1 MATTPATSSGHSLSA
16 RLLRLTLAAVLT
28 VEILVFVLDLAHE
41 RRLWLEDRLNDAE
54 IAVLAATATPGVP
67 SDAAAVN
74 AVLRLAGTQWIRL
87 SLPGRD
93 PVVLADAKPTTPTE
107 SMDLRDENLPMRII
121 RAARA
126 LVWGHDAAVLVVG
139 NSPTPGGTLSFVF
152 QRAQETHALRHFA
165 GNFFWL
171 SLLIAGLTG
180 ILVYAAALI
189 LLVRPMRQIIG
200 SIAAFRADPERTVPL
215 DPSRVSVLADDEM
228 AVAGH
233 ELAAM
238 QNELRGALWRN
249 ARLAAL
255 GTAVAKISHDLRGIL
270 APALLGAERLQSH
283 EDATVRRTADILL
296 RTVDRA
302 TDLVHRTLDFVRE
315 GPPPLVLTPVP
326 LGRLAEEAGEAV
338 RPATRVF
345 RVANQV
351 PSELKVEADRNQLF
365 RVLVN
370 LMRNAAEAGAR
381 SMRIEALHTGRHV
394 CIDLAD
400 DGPGL
405 PPEVRA
411 ALFRPFAG
419 SARRGGTGL
428 GMAIARD
435 LMLAHGGDVELAS
448 TGPQG
453 TVFRLTLP
461 APGTVHEP
469 DRAHSALGRSIAPAE
484 GADV

>member
-1 MATTPATSSGHSLSA
+1 MAQAPATLRGHSLSG

-41 RRLWLEDRLNDAE
+41 RRLWLDDRLSDAE

-67 SDAAAVN
+67 SDAAVVA
-74 AVLRLAGTQWIRL
+74 AVLRLAGSQWIRL
-87 SLPGRD
+87 ALPGRT
-93 PVVLADAKPTTPTE
+93 PVVLAGATPIAATE
-107 SMDLRDENLPMRII
+107 TIDLRSEDFAMRVI
-121 RAARA
+121 RAMRTLTDDRPA
-126 LVWGHDAAVLVVG
+126 LVRVIGD
-139 NSPTPGGTLSFVF
+139 SPTSGGTIAFVF
-152 QRAQETHALRHFA
+152 QRHQETSALRHFA

-180 ILVYAAALI
+180 LLVYTAALV

-200 SIAAFRADPERTVPL
+200 SVAAFRADPERTVPL

-255 GTAVAKISHDLRGIL
+255 GTAIAKISHDLRGIL
-270 APALLGAERLQSH
+270 SPALLGAERLQAH
-283 EDATVRRTADILL
+283 EDEKVRRTAELVL

-302 TDLVHRTLDFVRE
+302 TDLVSRTLEFVRE
-315 GPPPLVLTPVP
+315 GPPPLMLAPVP
-326 LGRLAEEAGEAV
+326 LHRLAEEAGDSV
-338 RPATRVF
+338 RTPGRAF
-345 RVANQV
+345 KLLNQV
-351 PSELKVEADRNQLF
+351 PTELLVHADRNQFF

-381 SMRIEALHTGRHV
+381 SMRVEAQQSGRMV
-394 CIDLAD
+394 SIDLAD

-405 PPEVRA
+405 PAEVQA

-419 SARRGGTGL
+419 STRRGGTGL

-435 LMLAHGGDVELAS
+435 LMLAHGGDILLAA
-448 TGPQG
+448 TGPDG
-453 TVFRLTLP
+453 TVFRLALASAGETP
-461 APGTVHEP
+461 AESKQPA
-469 DRAHSALGRSIAPAE
+469 DRGIAPAE
-484 GADV
+484 RADV

>member
-1 MATTPATSSGHSLSA
+1 MAQTQATASGHSLSG
-16 RLLRLTLAAVLT
+16 RLLRLTLAVVLT

-41 RRLWLEDRLNDAE
+41 RQLWLDEHLDDAE
-54 IAVLAATATPGVP
+54 IAVLAATASPGVP
-67 SDAAAVN
+67 SDPKAVN
-74 AVLRLAGTQWIRL
+74 AVLRLAGSQWIRL
-87 SLPGRD
+87 AVPARA
-93 PVVLADAKPTTPTE
+93 PVVLAAATPVTPTE
-107 SMDLRDENLPMRII
+107 TIDLRAEDFTMRAI

-126 LVWGHDAAVLVVG
+126 LAYDRNAEVQVIGA
-139 NSPTPGGTLSFVF
+139 SPTSGGTLTFVI
-152 QRAQETHALRHFA
+152 QRHDETVALRHFA

-171 SLLIAGLTG
+171 SLVIAGLTG
-180 ILVYAAALI
+180 VLVYAAALI

-215 DPSRVSVLADDEM
+215 DPSRVSVLNDDEM
-228 AVAGH
+228 AVAGR

-270 APALLGAERLQSH
+270 APALLGAERLQAH
-283 EDATVRRTADILL
+283 EDVTVQRTAAILL
-296 RTVDRA
+296 RTIDRA

-315 GPPPLVLTPVP
+315 GPPPLSLEPCP
-326 LGRLAEEAGEAV
+326 LDRLADEAGEAV
-338 RPATRVF
+338 RSAARSF
-345 RVANQV
+345 AVANQV
-351 PSELKVEADRNQLF
+351 PQELHVLADRNQLF

-381 SMRIEALHTGRHV
+381 NLRVEALHTGRTI
-394 CIDLAD
+394 CIDLTD

-405 PPEVRA
+405 PNQVQA

-419 SARRGGTGL
+419 SAHRGGTGL

-435 LMLAHGGDVELAS
+435 LMLAHGGDIELAS
-448 TGPQG
+448 TGPEG

-461 APGTVHEP
+461 APGTAPEP
-469 DRAHSALGRSIAPAE
+469 DHAPPGSVQSIAPAE

>member
-1 MATTPATSSGHSLSA
+1 MPQTQVTASGHSLSG
-16 RLLRLTLAAVLT
+16 RLLRLTLAVVLT
-28 VEILVFVLDLAHE
+28 VEILVFVLELAHE
-41 RRLWLEDRLNDAE
+41 RQLWLNEHLDDAE
-54 IAVLAATATPGVP
+54 IAVLAATAAPGVP
-67 SDAAAVN
+67 SDPAAVN
-74 AVLRLAGTQWIRL
+74 AVLRLAGSQWIRL
-87 SLPGRD
+87 AMPARA
-93 PVVLADAKPTTPTE
+93 PVVLAGTAPVTPTE
-107 SMDLRDENLPMRII
+107 TIHLHAEDFTMRVI

-126 LVWGHDAAVLVVG
+126 LAYDRNAAVRVIG
-139 NSPTPGGTLSFVF
+139 ASPTSGGTLTFVI
-152 QRAQETHALRHFA
+152 QRHDETRALRHFA

-171 SLLIAGLTG
+171 SLVIAGLTG

-189 LLVRPMRQIIG
+189 LLVRPMRRIIG

-215 DPSRVSVLADDEM
+215 DPRRVSVLGDDEM

-270 APALLGAERLQSH
+270 APALLGAERLQAH
-283 EDATVRRTADILL
+283 EDATVRRTAAILL
-296 RTVDRA
+296 HTVDRA

-315 GPPPLVLTPVP
+315 GPPPLSLEPCMLHRLT
-326 LGRLAEEAGEAV
+326 EEAAEAV
-338 RPATRVF
+338 RSAARSLS
-345 RVANQV
+345 VASQV
-351 PSELKVEADRNQLF
+351 PPELLVQADRNQLF

-381 SMRIEALHTGRHV
+381 TMRVEAQCVGRNV

-405 PPEVRA
+405 PDEVRA

-419 SARRGGTGL
+419 SARHGGTGL

-435 LMLAHGGDVELAS
+435 LMLAHGGDIELAS
-448 TGPQG
+448 TGPDG

-461 APGTVHEP
+461 ASGPAHEADPAPMGT
-469 DRAHSALGRSIAPAE
+469 ARSIAPAE